1 MHSTNRPRTPDTP
14 TACMTLL
21 FSFTISPVASNSH
34 PLYVFLSLSSSLH
47 CCFSFSPLHSRFIS
61 FDSRKGLYCIENMG
75 SATLDASHIKSLV
88 ATLGS
93 TLQDPDTLDEAGRI
107 AALEVAKSLTDALE
121 PPQNGIAQMWLMVSL
136 PRICL
141 PTKSS

>member
-1 MHSTNRPRTPDTP
+1 
-14 TACMTLL
+14 
-21 FSFTISPVASNSH
+21 
-34 PLYVFLSLSSSLH
+34 
-47 CCFSFSPLHSRFIS
+47 
-61 FDSRKGLYCIENMG
+61 MG

-93 TLQDPDTLDEAGRI
+93 TLQDPDTLDEAGRN

-121 PPQNGIAQMWLMVSL
+121 PPQNAIPQMWLMVSL

-141 PTKSS
+141 LMQSSWQPGKETATR